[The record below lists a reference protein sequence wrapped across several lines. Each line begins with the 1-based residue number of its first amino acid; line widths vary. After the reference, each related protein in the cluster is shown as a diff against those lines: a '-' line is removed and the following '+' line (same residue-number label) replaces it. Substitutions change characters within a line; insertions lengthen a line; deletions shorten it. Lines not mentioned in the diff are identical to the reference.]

1 MSCLIRL
8 SESCIVDRVDSGKS
22 MVVVFVFL
30 GPSMTAIKIMFEVG
44 GLSSLCQ
51 ESKVSKLEKTEKN

>member
-8 SESCIVDRVDSGKS
+8 SESCSVDSVDSGKS

-30 GPSMTAIKIMFEVG
+30 GPSMTAIKIMFEVSDDA
-44 GLSSLCQ
+44 LAFITVPR
-51 ESKVSKLEKTEKN
+51 K